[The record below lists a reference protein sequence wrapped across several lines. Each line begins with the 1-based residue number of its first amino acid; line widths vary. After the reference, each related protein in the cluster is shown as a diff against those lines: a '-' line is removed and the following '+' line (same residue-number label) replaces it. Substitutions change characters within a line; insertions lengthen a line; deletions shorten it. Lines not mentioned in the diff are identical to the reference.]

1 MKWSQGPRCY
11 IAAVKLL
18 ARFIRRGGGGNKV
31 SRGATHS
38 PPGSFRPITD
48 TVMATKSLIPAA
60 VLITG
65 ASSGIGE
72 ALARDYARPGRF
84 LAICGRDK
92 ERLEDVAR
100 ACRGFGAEVDATV
113 VDVTERDATARW
125 IEGIDAE
132 HPLDLVI
139 ANAGIS
145 SGTGGRGEN
154 ETQARDI
161 FAVNLA
167 GVLNTVWPAITP
179 MRERGF
185 GQIAIVSSM
194 AAFRGLPGAPAYSA
208 SKAAVKTYGEA
219 LRGWLA
225 ADGLG
230 VSVICPGFVR
240 TRMTEK
246 NIYPMPFLMDAGKA
260 ARIIRK
266 GLERGKPRIAF
277 PWPIHAL
284 AWLAG
289 ALPPGWTD
297 ALFKRLPKK
306 G

>member
-1 MKWSQGPRCY
+1 M
-11 IAAVKLL
+11 VK
-18 ARFIRRGGGGNKV
+18 N
-31 SRGATHS
+31 
-38 PPGSFRPITD
+38 
-48 TVMATKSLIPAA
+48 

-72 ALARDYARPGRF
+72 ALAREYAAPGRF
-84 LAICGRDK
+84 LALSGRD
-92 ERLEDVAR
+92 EGRLKDVAE
-100 ACRGFGAEVDATV
+100 ACRSFGAEVEAKV
-113 VDVTERDATARW
+113 VDVADRDATRRW
-125 IEGIDAE
+125 IGSIDAK

-145 SGTGGRGEN
+145 SGSGGRGEN

-161 FAVNLA
+161 FSVNMA

-179 MRERGF
+179 MRERGR

-208 SKAAVKTYGEA
+208 SKAAVQTYGEA

-225 ADGLG
+225 PDGVR

-260 ARIIRK
+260 AGIIRK
-266 GLERGKPRIAF
+266 GLERDKARIGF
-277 PWPIHAL
+277 PWPVYGM
-284 AWLAG
+284 AWFLG
-289 ALPPGWTD
+289 ALPPGITD
-297 ALFKRLPKK
+297 WIFKRIPKK
-306 G
+306 D

>member
-1 MKWSQGPRCY
+1 MAKKDLTP
-11 IAAVKLL
+11 
-18 ARFIRRGGGGNKV
+18 
-31 SRGATHS
+31 AT
-38 PPGSFRPITD
+38 
-48 TVMATKSLIPAA
+48 

-72 ALARDYARPGRF
+72 ALARDYAGPGRF
-84 LAICGRDK
+84 LALSGRSK
-92 ERLEDVAR
+92 KRLQDVAK
-100 ACRGFGAEVDATV
+100 ACRGFGADVEAKV
-113 VDVTERDATARW
+113 VDVADRDATARW
-125 IEGIDAE
+125 IKGIDAK

-145 SGTGGRGEN
+145 SGSGGHGEN

-179 MRERGF
+179 MRERGT
-185 GQIAIVSSM
+185 GQIAIVSSV
-194 AAFRGLPGAPAYSA
+194 AAFRGLPGAPAYAA
-208 SKAAVKTYGEA
+208 SKAAVKSYGEG

-225 ADGLG
+225 ADGIG

-246 NIYPMPFLMDAGKA
+246 NIYPMPFLIDAEKA

-266 GLERGKPRIAF
+266 GLEKDKARIAF
-277 PWPIHAL
+277 PWPTYVL

-297 ALFKRLPKK
+297 AVYSWLPKK
-306 G
+306 D